1 MTRLEDNSPLLKER
15 IEVYHRR
22 KVVPKALPPPKLVR
36 VADEVARQVSAPS
49 REPSSFE
56 LGAIEE
62 KFRRAAETNDWSS
75 ISVPE
80 WKWAAYVL
88 WYEKPYLATNETF
101 LNRYLEWLE
110 STALASG
117 WRKLIYVY
125 LKQYEW
131 HWEYPYVYRKLA
143 RGIIAGLEIE
153 QLRKRLFQWRDRNE
167 FFKMFSEDFDV
178 SKTASC
184 FSHFA
189 HCDWKRFSQ
198 LTGLDGELAQVGYI
212 QDVALE
218 ILNDKSTD
226 ESTALD
232 VVRDFHIEDG
242 NLRFPKFRKEVIEK
256 LLASWTDGN
265 GLGEDRRQW
274 VQEWLLNSFGDP
286 RLAAHRQDG
295 WRGVS
300 EDSVQVV
307 FRWLAGDS
315 LDQFFA
321 IIDQFGIEHQW
332 EYRKAFWKAYYDKG
346 LLSEAWVALGYD
358 AWEYARDAFGKNFSA
373 GQLERSNYGDNNK
386 QSVLI
391 LRIDSLVIADWS
403 HMGKCR
409 AWKANDSLA
418 PHMYKANYDRKSLR
432 TKSMKIASHLKDDG
446 ISHQHSET
454 YSWQRKLSEF
464 IYNETGVRV
473 QESDFRI

>member
-1 MTRLEDNSPLLKER
+1 MTHLEDNSPLLKER
-15 IEVYHRR
+15 IAVYHRR
-22 KVVPKALPPPKLVR
+22 KVVPKALPSPKLAR
-36 VADEVARQVSAPS
+36 VAAEVARQVSAPS

-56 LGAIEE
+56 LGAIEA
-62 KFRRAAETNDWSS
+62 KFRDAVETNDWSK
-75 ISVPE
+75 ISVQD
-80 WKWAAYVL
+80 WRLAAYIL
-88 WYEKPYLATNETF
+88 WFEKPYLATIEGF
-101 LNRYLEWLE
+101 LNRYLDWLD
-110 STALASG
+110 STKLASG

-125 LKQYEW
+125 LKNFEY
-131 HWEYPYVYRKLA
+131 HWEFPYVYRKLA
-143 RGIIAGLEIE
+143 RGISAGLEIE
-153 QLRKRLFQWRDRNE
+153 QLQKRLFQWRDRNE

-198 LTGLDGELAQVGYI
+198 LTGLDGELAQVGYV
-212 QDVALE
+212 QDVAIE
-218 ILNDKSTD
+218 ILNDRTND

-232 VVRDFHIEDG
+232 VVREFHIDDG
-242 NLRFPKFRKEVIEK
+242 NLRFAKLRKEVIEK
-256 LLASWTDGN
+256 VLASWTNGN

-274 VQEWLLNSFGDP
+274 VQGWLLDSFGDP
-286 RLAAHRQDG
+286 RLAVHRQDG

-307 FRWLAGDS
+307 YRWLAGDS

-321 IIDQFGIEHQW
+321 IIDQYGIAHQW

-346 LLSEAWVALGYD
+346 LLSEAWVALGSD

-373 GQLERSNYGDNNK
+373 GKLERSNYGDNNK

-391 LRIDSLVIADWS
+391 LRIDSLVIVEWS
-403 HMGKCR
+403 HNGKCR
-409 AWKANDSLA
+409 AWKAKDTLA
-418 PHMYKANYDRKSLR
+418 PQMYKSNYERSDLNNKSLQIVPHV
-432 TKSMKIASHLKDDG
+432 KYEG
-446 ISHQHSET
+446 ISHLHSEK
-454 YSWQRKLSEF
+454 YSWQRKLSDF